1 MSADLASLVSRL
13 ETVTTRLEKVA
24 IGGGGAGDAGPSSE
38 MVTDYGD
45 FIAQY
50 VDAFIT
56 ATNKVN
62 SNDVKKAASL
72 VKSLAEEQ
80 KKFLGIVAQHAEPT
94 QEVIAKLLQPSSDI
108 MTEIGR
114 IKDATFKDREFSF
127 YTAAINEGMT
137 AFGWVMV
144 KPLPAPYVKECGN
157 GAEFYTNRILKEKQ
171 DKDWVSAWKG
181 VFPALH
187 DYVKKHHI
195 TGLNWDKNAGIFSL
209 HTSRSAEQDARPQPP
224 PKPEYLKSQNE
235 VTKSVPS
242 TTVKETN
249 EPETLPPPPIQSS
262 SDADVIPPFLPP
274 PPPPLPP
281 VLSKPESSNDSSG
294 HGASEALFSE
304 INAKGLGIAQGL
316 KKVTDDMKTHKNPKL
331 RLQSAV
337 PYKAPAA
344 TKPKPVAKPTAAA
357 PKKTPVL
364 ALQGKKWIVEH
375 HVDRKDLVIDQALM
389 KHTVYIYK
397 CEKCTIQIKNKVNQ
411 IILDGCKKTD
421 VVFDTIVSSLEFVN
435 CQSVK
440 GQVTGSL
447 PTCSIEKTDGCLV
460 YLNKDSLD
468 CQFITAKSSEMNISI
483 PKGQDYVE
491 YPIIEQFKTTWNGT
505 TFVTEPSESAE

>member
-114 IKDATFKDREFSF
+114 IKDATFKDKEFSF

-195 TGLNWDKNAGIFSL
+195 TGLNWDKNASIATL
-209 HTSRSAEQDARPQPP
+209 ASA
-224 PKPEYLKSQNE
+224 S
-235 VTKSVPS
+235 SVASCPS
-242 TTVKETN
+242 GA
-249 EPETLPPPPIQSS
+249 P
-262 SDADVIPPFLPP
+262 APP
-274 PPPPLPP
+274 PPPGPP
-281 VLSKPESSNDSSG
+281 AASSASQGSAPDVSALLSD
-294 HGASEALFSE
+294 
-304 INAKGLGIAQGL
+304 INQGLSVTSGL